1 MLHKMNILKTK
12 TTTGA
17 TTVDAPPVEG
27 MRLHELKKLLVNM
40 GLMTYDETLTKQL
53 TMFSARLSI

>member
-17 TTVDAPPVEG
+17 ATVDAPPVEG
-27 MRLHELKKLLVNM
+27 MRLHELSKLLLNM
-40 GLMTYDETLTKQL
+40 GLMTYDETLTKQPII
-53 TMFSARLSI
+53 FSAWLSI